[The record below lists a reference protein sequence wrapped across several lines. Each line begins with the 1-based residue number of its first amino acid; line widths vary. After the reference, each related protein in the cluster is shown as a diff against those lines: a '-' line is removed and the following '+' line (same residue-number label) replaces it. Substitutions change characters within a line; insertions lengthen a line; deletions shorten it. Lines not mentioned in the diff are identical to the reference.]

1 MKKTS
6 DVPVYKLYGEE
17 EHWLTPD
24 MVHCESIASRSRL
37 HNWQIKPH
45 QHHGLFQILYL
56 ADGTAGLRLDDHHHD
71 MRGPQ
76 VLAVPQMSIH
86 GFDFSRNAGGQ
97 VITLAY
103 PLFNRISQQLA
114 DGLSAMTSPLICL
127 LGEDEES
134 AHIKLAF
141 SLLDDEY
148 KRDAPYRNLRM
159 ESLLGTILVWI
170 VRNSMSMQQEP
181 VRALA
186 RGERHFAAF
195 CQMLEESYAKHYPV
209 AHYAGQIGITAA
221 HLNALCRQAVNQSAL
236 VLIHDRMLLEAKR
249 SLVYTSMTVSV
260 VSYSLGFADPAYFTR
275 FFKRQTGMSPKEFR
289 VQAKTLV

>member
-1 MKKTS
+1 MKTAR
-6 DVPVYKLYGEE
+6 DIPVYKLYGEE

-24 MVHCESIASRSRL
+24 MVHCESIESRSRL
-37 HNWQIKPH
+37 HNWRIKPH

-56 ADGTAGLRLDDHHHD
+56 ADGTARVCLDDHHRD

-114 DGLSAMTSPLICL
+114 DGMSAMTSPLIIAFD
-127 LGEDEES
+127 GDEES
-134 AHIKLAF
+134 THIKLAF
-141 SLLDDEY
+141 SRLDSEY

-159 ESLLGTILVWI
+159 ESLLGTVLVWI
-170 VRNSMSMQQEP
+170 VRSSMSMQQEP
-181 VRALA
+181 GRALA

-195 CQMLEESYAKHYPV
+195 CQMVEEDYAKHYPV
-209 AHYAGQIGITAA
+209 AHYARRIGITAA

-236 VLIHDRMLLEAKR
+236 ELIHDRMLLEARR

-275 FFKRQTGMSPKEFR
+275 FFKRLTGLSPKEFR
-289 VQAKTLV
+289 VQAKTFV

>member
-1 MKKTS
+1 MKKAR
-6 DVPVYKLYGEE
+6 DIPVYKLYGEE

-24 MVHCESIASRSRL
+24 MVHCESIESRSRL
-37 HNWQIKPH
+37 HNWRIKPH

-56 ADGTAGLRLDDHHHD
+56 TDGTADVRLDDHLHD
-71 MRGPQ
+71 MCGPQ

-103 PLFNRISQQLA
+103 PLFDRISQQLA
-114 DGLSAMTSPLICL
+114 DGLSAMTSPLIQS
-127 LGEDEES
+127 LGGDEES

-141 SLLDDEY
+141 SRLDSEY
-148 KRDAPYRNLRM
+148 KRDAPYRNLHM

-170 VRNSMSMQQEP
+170 IRNSMSKQQEP
-181 VRALA
+181 ARALA
-186 RGERHFAAF
+186 RGERHFALF
-195 CQMLEESYAKHYPV
+195 CQKVEECYAKHYPV
-209 AHYAGQIGITAA
+209 AHYAGEIGITAA

-236 VLIHDRMLLEAKR
+236 GLIHDRMLLEAKR
-249 SLVYTSMTVSV
+249 SLVYTSMTISV

-275 FFKRQTGMSPKEFR
+275 FFKRQTGLSPKAFR